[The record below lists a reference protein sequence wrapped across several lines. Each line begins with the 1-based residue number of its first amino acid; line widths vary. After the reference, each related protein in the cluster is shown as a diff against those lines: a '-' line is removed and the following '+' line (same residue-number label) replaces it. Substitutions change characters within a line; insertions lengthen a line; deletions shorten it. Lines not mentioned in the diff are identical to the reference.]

1 MSEASWGG
9 DTQTNHIDWRM
20 SAALENVPRG
30 KSEVAEVTSLASAVA
45 EWGRLDAAHQEVAVL
60 TPERPLVL
68 NGTTH
73 ASLEGD
79 AIAELVALLP
89 SHAAEPPPD
98 SAA

>member
-9 DTQTNHIDWRM
+9 DTQTNDIDWRM

-30 KSEVAEVTSLASAVA
+30 ASEVAEVTSLASAVA
-45 EWGRLDAAHQEVAVL
+45 EWARLDAAHQGVAVL
-60 TPERPLVL
+60 TPERALVL

-73 ASLEGD
+73 ASLEGN
-79 AIAELVALLP
+79 AIADLVALFP
-89 SHAAEPPPD
+89 SRAEPPPD